1 MVKVAMCMADRES
14 NFHPD
19 AYNPNSGASGVFQF
33 IPSTWAWASK
43 AAGYG
48 DHADPFDAKK
58 NIGTAAWV
66 VAGTGGLPGVAGA
79 PEPGSRLSLRVA
91 LARPR
96 WLSLV
101 RRPGHVRATRASGQR
116 GPSRTVVCTPDRS
129 GSARALATGPRPCRT
144 AR

>member
-1 MVKVAMCMADRES
+1 VRRTLISMLLSAGMALSVLGSATASAAGTLIVEPPPGFKWVGRIIKADFREPLGRHNYKVAMCVANRES

-66 VAGTGGLPGVAGA
+66 VKGYGWAPWGGGCP
-79 PEPGSRLSLRVA
+79 
-91 LARPR
+91 
-96 WLSLV
+96 
-101 RRPGHVRATRASGQR
+101 
-116 GPSRTVVCTPDRS
+116 
-129 GSARALATGPRPCRT
+129 
-144 AR
+144 